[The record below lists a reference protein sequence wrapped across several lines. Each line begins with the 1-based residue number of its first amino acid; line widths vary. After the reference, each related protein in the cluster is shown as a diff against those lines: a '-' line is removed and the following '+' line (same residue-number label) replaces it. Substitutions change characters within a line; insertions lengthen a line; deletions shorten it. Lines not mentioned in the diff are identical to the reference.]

1 MQRQQTLYPNLIIDA
16 LRQVRYPGNGQN
28 IVDLDMVEDD
38 IRIDGRKVSFSL
50 IFERPTD
57 PFIKSVVKAAEAAI
71 LTFVADDVEIK
82 GNITVKTRRHNPE
95 KPANHGR
102 AENVGVKQSDLVAF
116 PRKGNGEVGG
126 HSAFAHAAFAGTD
139 TYYVFYSGQRIGRF
153 FRIVAACFYRYI
165 AFDLHIVLSIGF
177 LVDAD
182 KPVLWRGSMASNALN
197 QLITQADWGEL
208 DYFLIDMPPGTSDIH
223 LTLVQTLGITGVV
236 VVSTPQQVALAD
248 ARKGIAMF
256 MGDKVNVPVLGLV
269 ENMAWFTPAA
279 HPQERYYI
287 FGREG
292 AKMLASELNVPL
304 LGQIPLVADIC
315 EQADLG
321 SPIALADSV
330 EGEAFMQLAD
340 NVVAAVDSRNESL
353 PPTEKVNV
361 TKK

>member
-1 MQRQQTLYPNLIIDA
+1 MTQEGAKYLLYEEPLGVVSGVQTQVPVVLSEYPLRTGQDVNTYLALLKTMPDYFDSLIEFEKKKAEAGLFMADYAVDEVMRQCNAFLDMGENNYLISTFVERVKLIEELTEEEKSDYMEKNALMIRTYVMPAYRKLTAALQEMRESEGRDLIIPA
-16 LRQVRYPGNGQN
+16 EQYGVR
-28 IVDLDMVEDD
+28 L
-38 IRIDGRKVSFSL
+38 
-50 IFERPTD
+50 
-57 PFIKSVVKAAEAAI
+57 
-71 LTFVADDVEIK
+71 
-82 GNITVKTRRHNPE
+82 
-95 KPANHGR
+95 
-102 AENVGVKQSDLVAF
+102 
-116 PRKGNGEVGG
+116 
-126 HSAFAHAAFAGTD
+126 
-139 TYYVFYSGQRIGRF
+139 
-153 FRIVAACFYRYI
+153 
-165 AFDLHIVLSIGF
+165 LSIGF